1 MSLRDLEPTDREM
14 ELLEQRFPTPSLL
27 LDLTKDKERLFEYTL
42 EWAITIELLLENH
55 LSELIALGKY
65 LDDPQDFK
73 KRWEKTK
80 FCKSCVVAH
89 SLELKGYASECITGA
104 CPSSPSWKELQNL
117 GSEMYQFFKPLKKI
131 EHFTKPVFE
140 KAKEFK
146 TKLRDIRK
154 ALTEGNTK
162 PNIQEYIT

>member
-1 MSLRDLEPTDREM
+1 MIDKLIDLI
-14 ELLEQRFPTPSLL
+14 
-27 LDLTKDKERLFEYTL
+27 KDKKRLFEYTL

-55 LSELIALGKY
+55 LSELIALEKY
-65 LDDPQDFK
+65 LEDPEEFK

-104 CPSSPSWKELQNL
+104 CPSSPSWKDLQNL
-117 GSEMYQFFKPLKKI
+117 GSEMYQFFKPLEKI
-131 EHFTKPVFE
+131 EDFTREVFD
-140 KAKEFK
+140 KSKEFR

-154 ALTEGNTK
+154 ALTEDNTEHK
-162 PNIQEYIT
+162 IQEYLT